1 MRSMVEGADARA
13 MTDPRCPIWQT
24 PAKCLAKKG
33 DGYEVASPRAGGRY
47 SVSGTALT
55 ILESWNEQ
63 NKVLLTSWLVEQR
76 RLGVSCP
83 KISSDTLDEAAKRR
97 PPSVHDR
104 ADTLLRYLRA
114 KSDLLGA
121 VVKFCAKY
129 NTEATRKTANEL
141 LAWTASLQI
150 TEVITLA
157 GYCQEEGWI
166 QHRVNGIQHRVKERA
181 ESSEDTLHEL
191 MLRPPG
197 YARLAELDGI
207 NSGSNQAFVA
217 MWFDESMRDAYD
229 KGIGP
234 AIQEAGYEP
243 LRVDRK
249 EHINKIDDEII
260 AEIRRSRFLVADFT
274 QGDAGARGGVYYE
287 AGFAHGL
294 NVPVIFTCRTDA
306 IDKVHFDTRQYN
318 HITWCNAEELKERL
332 TKRISATLGDGPLKK
347 AV

>member
-1 MRSMVEGADARA
+1 
-13 MTDPRCPIWQT
+13 MTDTKCPIWQT
-24 PAKCLAKKG
+24 PAKSLPTTR
-33 DGYEVASPRAGGRY
+33 DGQDVDSARAGGRY
-47 SVSGTALT
+47 FVSGTASAMLK
-55 ILESWNEQ
+55 SWDEQ
-63 NKVLLTSWLVEQR
+63 KKVLLTSWLVEQR

-83 KISSDTLDEAAKRR
+83 EISSHTLDEAAKRR

-104 ADTLLRYLRA
+104 ADNVLRYLRA

-121 VVKFCAKY
+121 VVKFYAMD
-129 NTEATRKTANEL
+129 NTKAAETANEL
-141 LAWTASLQI
+141 LAWTASRKI
-150 TEVITLA
+150 MEVITLA
-157 GYCQEEGWI
+157 EYCQEEGWI
-166 QHRVNGIQHRVKERA
+166 QHRDTERA
-181 ESSEDTLHEL
+181 GASQNTVHEL

-217 MWFDESMRDAYD
+217 MWFDGSMKDAYD

-234 AIQEAGYEP
+234 AIRKAGYEP
-243 LRVDRK
+243 LRIDRK

-294 NVPVIFTCRTDA
+294 NIPVIFTCRTDV

-318 HITWCNAEELKERL
+318 HITWATPEELKERL
-332 TKRISATLGDGPLKK
+332 TERISATLGDGPLKK

>member
-1 MRSMVEGADARA
+1 
-13 MTDPRCPIWQT
+13 MTDTECPIWQT
-24 PAKCLAKKG
+24 PAKSLPTTR
-33 DGYEVASPRAGGRY
+33 DGQDVDSARAGGRY
-47 SVSGTALT
+47 FVSGTASAMLK
-55 ILESWNEQ
+55 SWDEQ
-63 NKVLLTSWLVEQR
+63 KKVLLTSWLVEQR

-83 KISSDTLDEAAKRR
+83 EISSDTLDEAAKRR

-104 ADTLLRYLRA
+104 ADNLLRYLRA

-121 VVKFCAKY
+121 VLKFYAVD
-129 NTEATRKTANEL
+129 NTKAAETANEL
-141 LAWTASLQI
+141 LAWTASRKI
-150 TEVITLA
+150 MEVITLA
-157 GYCQEEGWI
+157 EYCQEEGWI
-166 QHRVNGIQHRVKERA
+166 QHRVAERA
-181 ESSEDTLHEL
+181 GASQNTVHEL

-217 MWFDESMRDAYD
+217 MWFDGSMKDAYD

-234 AIQEAGYEP
+234 AIRKAGYEP
-243 LRVDRK
+243 LRIDRK

-294 NVPVIFTCRTDA
+294 NIPVIFTCRTDA

-318 HITWCNAEELKERL
+318 HITWATPEELKERL
-332 TKRISATLGDGPLKK
+332 TERISATLGDGPLKK

>member
-1 MRSMVEGADARA
+1 
-13 MTDPRCPIWQT
+13 MTDTECPIWQT
-24 PAKCLAKKG
+24 PAKSLPTTR
-33 DGYEVASPRAGGRY
+33 DGQDVDSARAGGRY
-47 SVSGTALT
+47 FVSGTASAMLK
-55 ILESWNEQ
+55 SWDEQ
-63 NKVLLTSWLVEQR
+63 KKVLLTSWLVEQR

-83 KISSDTLDEAAKRR
+83 EISSDTLDEAAKRR

-104 ADTLLRYLRA
+104 ADNVLRYLRA

-121 VVKFCAKY
+121 VVKFYAMD
-129 NTEATRKTANEL
+129 NTKAAETENEL
-141 LAWTASLQI
+141 LAWTASRKI
-150 TEVITLA
+150 MEVITLA
-157 GYCQEEGWI
+157 EYCQEEGWI
-166 QHRVNGIQHRVKERA
+166 QHRDTERA
-181 ESSEDTLHEL
+181 GASQNTVHEL

-217 MWFDESMRDAYD
+217 MWFDGSMKDAYD

-234 AIQEAGYEP
+234 AIRKAGYEP
-243 LRVDRK
+243 LRIDRK

-294 NVPVIFTCRTDA
+294 NIPVIFTCRTDV

-318 HITWCNAEELKERL
+318 HITWATPEELKERL
-332 TKRISATLGDGPLKK
+332 TERISATLGDGPLKK

>member
-1 MRSMVEGADARA
+1 
-13 MTDPRCPIWQT
+13 MTDTECPIWQT
-24 PAKCLAKKG
+24 PAISLPTPR
-33 DGYEVASPRAGGRY
+33 DGQDVDSARAGGRY
-47 SVSGTALT
+47 FITGSASAMPK
-55 ILESWNEQ
+55 SWDEQ
-63 NKVLLTSWLVEQR
+63 KKVLLTSWLVEQR

-83 KISSDTLDEAAKRR
+83 EISSATLDEAAKRR

-104 ADTLLRYLRA
+104 ADTLLRYLRD

-121 VVKFCAKY
+121 VVEFYAVDNAK
-129 NTEATRKTANEL
+129 AAKIANEL
-141 LAWTASLQI
+141 LAWTASRKI

-157 GYCQEEGWI
+157 EYCQEEGWI
-166 QHRVNGIQHRVKERA
+166 QHRVTERA
-181 ESSEDTLHEL
+181 GASQNTVHEL

-217 MWFDESMRDAYD
+217 MWFDGSMKDAYD

-234 AIQEAGYEP
+234 AIRKAGYEP
-243 LRVDRK
+243 LRIDRK

-294 NVPVIFTCRTDA
+294 NIPVIFTCRTDA

-318 HITWCNAEELKERL
+318 HITWVTPEELKERL
-332 TKRISATLGDGPLKK
+332 AKRISATLGDGPLK
-347 AV
+347 